1 MKIKQLESNALKAV
15 MMLRTKKLSTGH
27 PFMIFMPSLPANHCL
42 LEFPNGEIKEVT
54 VDKTNSDYKVIRMLS
69 ANETLQLRKKYKLH

>member
-15 MMLRTKKLSTGH
+15 MMLRTKKLSTGY
-27 PFMIFMPSLPANHCL
+27 PFMIFMPSLPDNHCL

-54 VDKTNSDYKVIRMLS
+54 VDKTNSDYRIIRLLS
-69 ANETLQLRKKYKLH
+69 ANETLQLRKKYKLN